1 MTDSGSSTMTPAHLE
16 RPVRQ
21 RTLLLVDD
29 EENIISALRRLLR
42 RDGYRILSAN
52 SGAAGLDLLLQNDVD
67 VIVSDQR
74 MPGMSGVEFLREAR
88 QHRPD
93 SVRMVLSG
101 YTEFQSITDAIN
113 EGAIYRFLT
122 KPWDDEQIRTNI
134 TEAFRHKELADEN
147 RWLSLALHQSNHELA
162 EANQRL
168 RYLLEEKQQQL
179 ARDEATLGISQE
191 ILQCLALPL
200 VGVDDE
206 RSIVFANREADL
218 LFIDQAPLL
227 GLQASECL
235 PPPLLA
241 LLDGVAPASID
252 WLVDQYRWRVICRP
266 MGSSSRSRGWL
277 LMLQPQA
284 GNGHGTEHATS

>member
-1 MTDSGSSTMTPAHLE
+1 MTPAHLE

-134 TEAFRHKELADEN
+134 AEAFRHKELADEN